1 MLLAFSVAQGIAGC
15 AQPTPPKAIPDR
27 NALLRNIAAKA
38 DEDYPGLTTEQPFRA
53 ALAAIATLDR
63 AQFVP
68 PGQRAAA
75 YVDLPLEIGFG
86 QTISDP
92 YVVAVM
98 TAAVG
103 AAPGMH
109 ILEIGTGS
117 GYQAAVLAR
126 IGARVHS
133 IEIVPELA
141 HAAAARLADLGFT
154 GVSVRAGD
162 GFLGWPDQAPFDAI
176 IVTAGAATVPPPLL
190 AQLRPGSKLVMPLGA
205 STEMEQLVVIT
216 KDAVGA
222 TSRCSLGPAMFV
234 PLTGIGRT
242 PDRVGIYDRS
252 IPLCR
257 PGQQARWPGQAP
269 G

>member
-68 PGQRAAA
+68 LGQRAAA

-154 GVSVRAGD
+154 GVWVRAGD

-190 AQLRPGSKLVMPLGA
+190 AQLQPGGKLVMPLGA

-216 KDAVGA
+216 KDAAGA

-242 PDRVGIYDRS
+242 PDRVGLYDRS